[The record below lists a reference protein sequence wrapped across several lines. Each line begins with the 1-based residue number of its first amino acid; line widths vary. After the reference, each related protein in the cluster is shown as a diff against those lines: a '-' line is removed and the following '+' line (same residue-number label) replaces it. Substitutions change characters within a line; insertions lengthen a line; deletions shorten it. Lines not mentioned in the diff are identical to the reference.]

1 MRFTYQERIRRLI
14 DLPERDRW
22 HLALGSAAQVRP
34 EVTTAP
40 LHGRGAFRTVLS
52 QDSRRKRLHATCFP
66 SSLSS

>member
-1 MRFTYQERIRRLI
+1 MRFTYPERIRRLI

-40 LHGRGAFRTVLS
+40 AG
-52 QDSRRKRLHATCFP
+52 
-66 SSLSS
+66 